1 MKVDTQTKQ
10 NVENKEDIVQLQQ
23 EDSEI
28 LTSVNIPFS
37 DILSQ
42 QLISGETSFVQSN
55 NEYSLGIDF
64 NYDSISMNINDALFF
79 VNLTQ
84 EGQFSVENAQNGDFN
99 SIMQLDVSQTYVTKK
114 TVEVTNQLTSL
125 IDKAQN
131 TQKPV
136 RISFDNDVSV
146 ILKVDKH
153 GKVSAEFIPG
163 SSEVEN
169 YLRNNIA
176 SLKQKFDEQNLPYN
190 DLMYRQS
197 SKQNKNGNDKNNKE
211 NNNA

>member
-190 DLMYRQS
+190 DFMYRQS